1 MTSRHFDM
9 AAQTAFAALSGDYNP
24 MHVDPHLARRLQT
37 GGAVVHGVHAVL
49 WALDT
54 ALKDGV
60 IAGNIRA
67 IGCRFG
73 KFILVGSD
81 VKLRVQRAD
90 EQGALIQL
98 ETDGL
103 VTTTINVKFG
113 DREAAP
119 AEAVTGVPLPAAPEE
134 RDVPEMTGLSRG
146 LAPYSP
152 LGQYEAAFPT
162 LAGAIGVERIAGFTL
177 LSSLVGMVVPGLHSI
192 FDSFDVALVD
202 QPGSTVLGFR
212 VEAADQR
219 FRQVRMKVDGCGL
232 RGGVTTFVRHPM
244 PQQPSVTALAEHVK
258 PDEFA
263 GSRALI
269 VGGSRGLGALTA
281 KLIVA
286 GGGDVIVTYARGQD
300 DAAAVAEEIDAFA
313 GRKACET
320 VRFDVLTDTAQDLA
334 ERIGPVSQIYYFA
347 TTKIFRQKPGL
358 YVPAVFDEFAQVYV
372 HAFRACC
379 QAFLGSGALA
389 VFYPSSTALDKRS
402 NDMTEYSMAKA
413 AGEVL
418 CADLDRYVP
427 NLHVVSR
434 RLPRMLTDQTA
445 TVALAKSED
454 PLTVMLPIIRD
465 VQVERPVVAAKGA
478 ATQS

>member
-1 MTSRHFDM
+1 MTSRHFDT

-54 ALKDGV
+54 ALREGAVDGP
-60 IAGNIRA
+60 IRS

-73 KFILVGSD
+73 KFILVGSN
-81 VKLRVQRAD
+81 VTLRLQRSD

-103 VTTTINVKFG
+103 VTTTINVKLG
-113 DREAAP
+113 VREAAP
-119 AEAVTGVPLPAAPEE
+119 AETEVGVPLPAAPEE
-134 RDVPEMTGLSRG
+134 RDVPEMAGLSR
-146 LAPYSP
+146 AFTPYRP
-152 LGQYEAAFPT
+152 LGEYAAAFQA
-162 LAGAIGVERIAGFTL
+162 LADAIGAERIAGLTL
-177 LSSLVGMVVPGLHSI
+177 LSSIVGMAVPGLHSI
-192 FDSFDVALVD
+192 FDSFDVALVE
-202 QPGSTVLGFR
+202 QPGSAVLGFR
-212 VEAADQR
+212 VDAADQR

-232 RGGVTTFVRHPM
+232 RGNITTFARHPM
-244 PQQPSVTALAEHVK
+244 PQQPSVTALAGHVG

-281 KLIVA
+281 KLIAA
-286 GGGDVIVTYARGQD
+286 GGGKVVVTYARGQD
-300 DAAAVAEEIDAFA
+300 DAAAVAAEIDAFA
-313 GRKACET
+313 GRQACEA
-320 VRFDVLTDTAQDLA
+320 VRFDVQTDSAQDLA
-334 ERIGPVSQIYYFA
+334 AQVGPVDQIYYFA
-347 TTKIFRQKPGL
+347 TTKIFRQKPAL
-358 YVPAVFDEFAQVYV
+358 YVPSVFDEFAQVYV

-379 QAFLGSGALA
+379 QAFLGTGALS

-427 NLHVVSR
+427 NLHVISR

-465 VQVERPVVAAKGA
+465 VQAEKPVVAAK
-478 ATQS
+478 ATLQG

>member
-1 MTSRHFDM
+1 MTSRHFDT
-9 AAQTAFAALSGDYNP
+9 AAQMSFATLSGDYNP

-37 GGAVVHGVHAVL
+37 GGVVVHGVHAVL

-54 ALKDGV
+54 ALRDGIV
-60 IAGNIRA
+60 AGGIRA

-81 VKLRVQRAD
+81 VKLRLQRAD
-90 EQGALIQL
+90 EQGALLQL

-103 VTTTINVKFG
+103 ITTTINVKFG
-113 DREAAP
+113 ARETAP
-119 AEAVTGVPLPAAPEE
+119 AATAAGVPLPAEPEE
-134 RDVPEMTGLSRG
+134 RDVPEMAGLSRSFI
-146 LAPYSP
+146 PHSP
-152 LGQYEAAFPT
+152 LGQYMVAFPA
-162 LAGAIGVERIAGFTL
+162 LAEAIGAERIAGLTL
-177 LSSLVGMVVPGLHSI
+177 LSSIVGMAVPGLHSI
-192 FDSFDVALVD
+192 FDSLDIALVD
-202 QPGSTVLGFR
+202 QPGSAVLGFR
-212 VEAADQR
+212 VDAADQR
-219 FRQVRMKVDGCGL
+219 FRQVRMKIDGCGL
-232 RGGVTTFVRHPM
+232 RGGITTFVRRPM
-244 PQQPSVTALAEHVK
+244 PEQPSVVALAEHVK
-258 PDEFA
+258 PGEFS

-281 KLIVA
+281 KLIAA
-286 GGGDVIVTYARGQD
+286 GGGEVIVTYAQGQD
-300 DAAAVAEEIDAFA
+300 DAAAVASEIDAFA
-313 GRKACET
+313 KRKACET
-320 VRFDVLTDTAQDLA
+320 LRFDVLADTAGELA
-334 ERIGPVSQIYYFA
+334 GRVGSVSQIYYFA

-358 YVPAVFDEFAQVYV
+358 YVPAVFEEFAQVYV

-379 QAFLGSGALA
+379 QAFLGTGALS

-427 NLHVVSR
+427 NLHVIWR

-454 PLTVMLPIIRD
+454 SLTVMLPIIRD
-465 VQVERPVVAAKGA
+465 VQAARPVVPDKAAPER
-478 ATQS
+478 